1 MSLKNKNFKPSLV
14 KPILIIALVIIA
26 VIAAALFF
34 ANKQNLDK
42 APNQEGQQAE
52 IKSSGLDGDEEV
64 ETVEDVEK
72 VIAKWIEANPQAIL
86 QSVSNMQKKMM
97 EERMQDAQKNIKV
110 KKDELFKKDSA
121 QYAPKGYDVTIVE
134 FYDYNCGYC
143 KKANAT
149 VKQLI
154 GEDKKLR
161 VIYKDFPILGEAS
174 FELSKVSVAV
184 NLLDS
189 DKFKKFHDALMTS
202 NERSKDGAIKVAVSV
217 GISKDKLEKTLKDK
231 KDKIEEILQNNL
243 QLGSSVG
250 VSGTPG
256 FVIGE
261 ELIPGALDIETFRE
275 KIAAARQK

>member
-1 MSLKNKNFKPSLV
+1 MSLENKNFKPSLL

-26 VIAAALFF
+26 VLAAALFF
-34 ANKQNLDK
+34 ANKQKLDK
-42 APNQEGQQAE
+42 TPNQENQQAE
-52 IKSSGLDGDEEV
+52 IKGSGLDGDEEV

-110 KKDELFKKDSA
+110 KQDDLFNKNSP
-121 QYAPKGYDVTIVE
+121 QYAPKGYDATIVE

-184 NLLDS
+184 HLLDS
-189 DKFKKFHDALMTS
+189 SSFKKFHDALMMS
-202 NERSKDGAIKVAVSV
+202 NERTKDGAIKVAASV

-231 KDKIEEILQNNL
+231 KEKIEEILQNNL